1 VHRFG
6 TRVYYLYLGSTL
18 RQERYLASFEKPI
31 TVSMSMTGPSHVL
44 RVPLRVLFMS
54 ACTTEDLEVRSRVS
68 DFVPV
73 EKPFCASVVP
83 RAAHD
88 IPAGRA

>member
-1 VHRFG
+1 MHRFG

-31 TVSMSMTGPSHVL
+31 TVSMNMTGASHVL
-44 RVPLRVLFMS
+44 RVPLRLLIIT

-68 DFVPV
+68 DCVPV
-73 EKPFCASVVP
+73 EIPFCASVVP
-83 RAAHD
+83 HAAHD